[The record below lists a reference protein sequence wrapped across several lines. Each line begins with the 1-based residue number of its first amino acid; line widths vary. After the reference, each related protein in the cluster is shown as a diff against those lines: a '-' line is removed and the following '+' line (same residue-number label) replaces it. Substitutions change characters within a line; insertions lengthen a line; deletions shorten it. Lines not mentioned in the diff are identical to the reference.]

1 MQFLH
6 SKWAVFACWLFAGA
20 ITAALN
26 TPELVPATLAPYA
39 VWAVGALTAAP
50 VKFGLGK

>member
-6 SKWAVFACWLFAGA
+6 SKWVVYACWLVAGA
-20 ITAALN
+20 ITAAIN
-26 TPELVPATLAPYA
+26 TPGLLSAEALPYA
-39 VWAVGALTAAP
+39 TAAAGFIAAAP